1 MNFRNKYFRTT
12 IRVLLGLMFIFSG
25 ISGLLAGK
33 SMQGVPPEMVQN
45 TTALWNTGIF
55 QMIKVTE
62 IIAGLMLTAG
72 FLPWLGAIFVAPIC
86 IGIIVVN
93 GLTAPAFLPAG
104 IIVTVLNAYLGY
116 AYWPKYKA
124 LFDRRAP

>member
-1 MNFRNKYFRTT
+1 MNFRNKYLRTT
-12 IRVLLGLMFIFSG
+12 IRVLLGLMFVFSG
-25 ISGLLAGK
+25 ISGMIAGK
-33 SMQGVPPEMVQN
+33 SMEGVPPEMVQN

-62 IIAGLMLTAG
+62 IVGGLMLVVG
-72 FLPWLGAIFVAPIC
+72 FLPWLAAIFLAPIC

-104 IIVTVLNAYLGY
+104 IVVTLLNAYLGY

-124 LFDRRAP
+124 LFDRNI

>member
-1 MNFRNKYFRTT
+1 MNLRHKYVHATV
-12 IRVLLGLMFIFSG
+12 RVLLGLMFIFSG
-25 ISGLLAGK
+25 VSGFLAGK
-33 SMQGVPPEMVQN
+33 SMEGVPADMAQN
-45 TTALWNTGIF
+45 TQALWNMGIF

-62 IIAGLMLTAG
+62 IIGGIMMVVG

-86 IGIIVVN
+86 IGVLVVN

-104 IIVTVLNAYLGY
+104 VVVTVLNAYLGY

-124 LFDRRAP
+124 LFERRAP